1 MESNEENEI
10 ILINKSLKDMP
21 KIESHVTKLDI
32 RRNKLTLLSFPDNS
46 ALKYIDVSDNL
57 LETLE
62 SVSGLKKLESL
73 DFGYNLIQRITELD
87 LPALKEFYVM
97 SNDIKEIENINF
109 PNLIKIDMAN
119 NEISVLKQFNCPN
132 IEEAYFGANKI
143 TKIEDMS
150 IYSNLRILDLQ
161 CNAITELDCNLL
173 PQSIET
179 LLLNNCTDLEKI
191 RNLENL
197 KSLKLLGI
205 KNTKIIGL
213 ELPES
218 IEIW

>member
-10 ILINKSLKDMP
+10 TLINKSLNNMP

-46 ALKYIDVSDNL
+46 ELKYIDVSDNL

-161 CNAITELDCNLL
+161 CNGITELDCNLL